1 VSQFDDYRDHSGDAT
16 PFQKHLA
23 ILAQVVKEHKDRVID
38 LLKIQPG
45 HRILDVGCGP
55 GTDTIPFG
63 QLVGSTGQVVGLDL
77 SEAMITAANMR
88 AHEAGVSGWVQH
100 KCGDASSIPFQGRF
114 FDACHAERVFMHL
127 RNPEQVLAEMIRVTK
142 PGGRIAVTD
151 PDGATISFDTP
162 EADIERRIVLFWA
175 KRHNNGYAARRSYR
189 LFRLAGLTEIRVEIT
204 PIVMTDL
211 ALGLYLLKADD
222 VEKEAVEADAVTP
235 AEVQRWRASLEQA
248 AATDTFFGS
257 WNNVTIVGR
266 KP

>member
-1 VSQFDDYRDHSGDAT
+1 VSQLEDYRDRSGDT
-16 PFQKHLA
+16 TRFQEHLA
-23 ILAQVVKEHKDRVID
+23 ILAQVVKNHKERVIE
-38 LLKIQPG
+38 LLRIQPG

-77 SEAMITAANMR
+77 NEAMIVEADRR
-88 AHEAGVSGWVQH
+88 AHEAGVSDCVQH
-100 KCGDASSIPFQGRF
+100 KYGDASCIPFEESY

-127 RNPEQVLAEMIRVTK
+127 RNPEQVLAEMIRVTR

-175 KRHNNGYAARRSYR
+175 KRHNNGYAARRLYR
-189 LFRLAGLTEIRVEIT
+189 LFRMAGLTEIAVEIT
-204 PIVMTDL
+204 PIVMTDV

-222 VEKEAVEADAVTP
+222 VEKEAVEAGAVTP
-235 AEVQRWRASLEQA
+235 ADVRRWRASLEQA
-248 AATDTFFGS
+248 AATETFFGS
-257 WNNVTIVGR
+257 WNNVTVVGR